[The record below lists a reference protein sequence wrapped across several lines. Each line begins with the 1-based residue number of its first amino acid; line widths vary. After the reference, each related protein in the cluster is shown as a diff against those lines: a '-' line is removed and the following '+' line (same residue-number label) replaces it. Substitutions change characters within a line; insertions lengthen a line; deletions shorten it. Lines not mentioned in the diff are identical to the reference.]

1 MERNPKNV
9 GWGLEKDGS
18 ASVQRVETSLGMDEG
33 VVSLWVRLREVLPLP
48 FLTSLRVTSGELPRE
63 PRFYPSAPEE
73 RLVL

>member
-1 MERNPKNV
+1 
-9 GWGLEKDGS
+9 
-18 ASVQRVETSLGMDEG
+18 MDER

-48 FLTSLRVTSGELPRE
+48 FLTSLRVTSGELPGE